1 MTDKFELHPH
11 MTLIKVNRPIA
22 RFRKSKYL
30 PSALYE
36 SHVNDHFGIQ
46 PVDNLQLCILESTT
60 RFDGFYSTLTEMK
73 FWKNIFCCDEKFF
86 RANFHLGGKYQIIQ
100 MIHHE
105 IWHIFLRVFL
115 LAKSIFYNWQI
126 LCTYNDF
133 LKCFFFVQGP
143 FSFETIV
150 SKDAWNKT
158 KRYY

>member
-1 MTDKFELHPH
+1 MFWESQVAKYKRAKKIIFFILIRDTIAHSSDNVKVTDKFELRPH

-73 FWKNIFCCDEKFF
+73 F
-86 RANFHLGGKYQIIQ
+86 
-100 MIHHE
+100 
-105 IWHIFLRVFL
+105 
-115 LAKSIFYNWQI
+115 
-126 LCTYNDF
+126 
-133 LKCFFFVQGP
+133 
-143 FSFETIV
+143 
-150 SKDAWNKT
+150 
-158 KRYY
+158 